1 MKFGKYFTP
10 SRVFGC
16 ACKIWLTWKWVPL
29 TVKYSPFTSKTIY
42 RPILPSKLIFWSL
55 TPEKRERARG
65 KVTNS
70 DHPPRNPVR
79 SRCPIPLHIA
89 LMSHAKPKPKHGE
102 IGRRWSLDCR
112 PQPIALLSC
121 MQPWFG
127 SDRLLTISSATTR
140 DRSRHFFLSISLS
153 LPPPLDQP
161 THDQSPL
168 SLSQFASLFSS
179 IAHSFFLPL
188 LVWPRMTMFDE
199 WFFVLSFVFLSLYIE
214 IFYYKICLKAEKMW
228 KTSRKWAFS

>member
-29 TVKYSPFTSKTIY
+29 TVKYSPFTRKTIY

-79 SRCPIPLHIA
+79 SRCPIPLHVA

-102 IGRRWSLDCR
+102 IGRRWSLDRR
-112 PQPIALLSC
+112 PQPITPLSC

-127 SDRLLTISSATTR
+127 SDRLLTISS
-140 DRSRHFFLSISLS
+140 
-153 LPPPLDQP
+153 PPPMTDLIVVAATASRSTHPHDWSLYLFLDLP
-161 THDQSPL
+161 LFFPQSL
-168 SLSQFASLFSS
+168 TFFASILFPQDPTR
-179 IAHSFFLPL
+179 FF
-188 LVWPRMTMFDE
+188 
-199 WFFVLSFVFLSLYIE
+199 SL
-214 IFYYKICLKAEKMW
+214 KIW
-228 KTSRKWAFS
+228 DFIGFI

>member
-29 TVKYSPFTSKTIY
+29 TVKYSPFTRKTIY

-79 SRCPIPLHIA
+79 SRYPIPLHVA

-102 IGRRWSLDCR
+102 IGRRWSLDRR
-112 PQPIALLSC
+112 PQPIAPLSC

-127 SDRLLTISSATTR
+127 SDRLLTISS
-140 DRSRHFFLSISLS
+140 
-153 LPPPLDQP
+153 PPPMTDLIVVAAAASRS
-161 THDQSPL
+161 THPWLISL

-179 IAHSFFLPL
+179 ITHFFCLHSFPSRPNSFLFPQDL
-188 LVWPRMTMFDE
+188 GFYRVHIVCFY
-199 WFFVLSFVFLSLYIE
+199 FVYMIWL
-214 IFYYKICLKAEKMW
+214 
-228 KTSRKWAFS
+228 R